1 MYFIINSIIN
11 FLFLDIQNKYN
22 MLWNDRNQLNLFLIF
37 FQRMD
42 EAPKQKQKKEL
53 TGNEIIGK
61 LKANDNDVSGGG
73 D

>member
-1 MYFIINSIIN
+1 
-11 FLFLDIQNKYN
+11 

-61 LKANDNDVSGGG
+61 LKANDNDVSAGG